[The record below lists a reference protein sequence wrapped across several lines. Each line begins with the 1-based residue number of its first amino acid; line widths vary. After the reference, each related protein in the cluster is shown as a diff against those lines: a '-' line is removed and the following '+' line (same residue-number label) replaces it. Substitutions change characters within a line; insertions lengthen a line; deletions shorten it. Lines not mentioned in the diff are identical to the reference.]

1 MIQSKFTGEMPQIPF
16 RVREKDERLLSF
28 LSFCSLGP
36 FMKGFLFVISP
47 KIRYVQGIEIVFLFF
62 FHIFQILLRKQST
75 ISLVCL
81 KVEWWHIIQ
90 KIGMWKTLGLGG
102 KISSWILVELLI
114 LLINWVSTSQTSLNP
129 SGWDGSTC
137 FSNSMENMTLKF
149 YSRIQK
155 GTLSILRNN
164 YHITILFSFTK
175 RSIFHNHQQ
184 KGNLIRID
192 RKGYSLMIDYY
203 VSMR

>member
-1 MIQSKFTGEMPQIPF
+1 MFSWDRI
-16 RVREKDERLLSF
+16 F
-28 LSFCSLGP
+28 LPYLI
-36 FMKGFLFVISP
+36 L
-47 KIRYVQGIEIVFLFF
+47 LFF
-62 FHIFQILLRKQST
+62 HNFQILFRKQST

-81 KVEWWHIIQ
+81 KGECWHIIQ
-90 KIGMWKTLGLGG
+90 KIDRWKKIGLGG

-114 LLINWVSTSQTSLNP
+114 LLINRVSTSQNSLNP

-192 RKGYSLMIDYY
+192 SKGYSLMIDYY

>member
-1 MIQSKFTGEMPQIPF
+1 MN
-16 RVREKDERLLSF
+16 D
-28 LSFCSLGP
+28 
-36 FMKGFLFVISP
+36 
-47 KIRYVQGIEIVFLFF
+47 FLFF
-62 FHIFQILLRKQST
+62 FHIFQILFRKPNT

-90 KIGMWKTLGLGG
+90 KIGMWNTIGFGG

-149 YSRIQK
+149 YSRTQK
-155 GTLSILRNN
+155 GTLSILKNN